1 MSTAPRLVR
10 RNSATSERQDVL
22 SIYLRDINRMP
33 LLSREE
39 EKECATLA
47 AQGDEAAKEKLVE
60 SNLRFVV
67 KIAKQYQNQGLP
79 LIDLIN
85 EGNIGLMKAVEK
97 FDVTRG
103 YHFISYAVWWIRQ
116 AILKAIYGKSRMIRL
131 PFNRVYELMKI
142 ARLRNKLQS
151 ENAAK
156 PQIAEIAQKLDMD
169 KDQVENLI
177 NISQELVSLERPISD
192 EKDSASVS
200 DFLEDESTD
209 DPEQVAIDASLKS
222 DVNNALKT
230 LTEKESSI
238 IQYRFGLNGKTPMS
252 LQEIGN
258 KYNLTKERI
267 RQIEKRALKK
277 LRHPMR
283 SQRLKSY
290 IS

>member
-1 MSTAPRLVR
+1 
-10 RNSATSERQDVL
+10 
-22 SIYLRDINRMP
+22 MP